1 MDRKLFYIPQWCN
14 ESGDGDGDGD
24 EEGKKKY
31 IKISFG
37 IILHDT
43 FCFSSL
49 AAASNAIWYEM
60 RKCLIKFKEKL
71 FFWNI
76 IEVEMRA

>member
-1 MDRKLFYIPQWCN
+1 MMQCN
-14 ESGDGDGDGD
+14 ESGDGDGNVERGR
-24 EEGKKKY
+24 KKY

-49 AAASNAIWYEM
+49 AAALNAI
-60 RKCLIKFKEKL
+60 
-71 FFWNI
+71 
-76 IEVEMRA
+76 